1 MKRAVITGATGAI
14 GTALIQKLIQ
24 ENVEVLILARKN
36 SARLAALPRHEL
48 VTVVPC
54 SLEEMAGFQ
63 NDTGKEYNVFY
74 HLAWSGTFGPA
85 RNDMVL
91 QNKNVQYA
99 LDAVALAKRL
109 GCHTF
114 LGAGSQAEYGRTN
127 EVMSENTPT
136 FPETGYGMAKLCA
149 GQMTRV
155 YAHEL
160 GLKHIWVRILSVY
173 GENDGAG
180 SMIST
185 TIEKLLNGERPVFTE
200 GTQLWDYLYSGDA
213 ANALYLLGENGR
225 DGRVYVTA
233 SGETA
238 PLRDYITRLRDVVA
252 PEAELGFGEYVSPAP
267 PISIQ
272 ADITP
277 LKEDVGFV
285 PQVSFEEG
293 IRRILA
299 SRNGQ

>member
-1 MKRAVITGATGAI
+1 MKRAILSGATGAV
-14 GTALIQKLIQ
+14 GTALIRKLIE
-24 ENVEVLILARKN
+24 ENVEVLVLARRDSK
-36 SARLAALPRHEL
+36 RLSVLPQHEM
-48 VTVVPC
+48 VTVKSC
-54 SLEEMAGFQ
+54 SLEDMATLP
-63 NDTGKEYNVFY
+63 NDTGREYDVFY
-74 HLAWSGTFGPA
+74 HLAWSGTFGPS
-85 RNDMVL
+85 RNDMFL

-99 LDAVALAKRL
+99 LDAVGLAKRF
-109 GCHTF
+109 GCRTF
-114 LGAGSQAEYGRTN
+114 VGVGSQAEYGRTD
-127 EVMSENTPT
+127 EVMSETTPT

-149 GQMTRV
+149 GQMTRA

-185 TIEKLLNGERPVFTE
+185 TIEQLLNRERPVFTE

-213 ANALYLLGENGR
+213 ANALFLLGEKGR

-252 PEAELGFGEYVSPAP
+252 PDAELGFGEYVTAAP
-267 PISIQ
+267 PLSIQ

-277 LKEDVGFV
+277 LKQDVGFT

-293 IRRILA
+293 VRRILT
-299 SRNGQ
+299 SRNGK

>member
-1 MKRAVITGATGAI
+1 MKRAIISGATGAV
-14 GTALIQKLIQ
+14 GTALIRKLIE
-24 ENVEVLILARKN
+24 ENVEVLVLARRDSK
-36 SARLAALPRHEL
+36 RLSVLPQHEL
-48 VTVVPC
+48 VTVKPC
-54 SLEEMAGFQ
+54 SLEEMATLP
-63 NDTGKEYNVFY
+63 NDTGREYDVFY
-74 HLAWSGTFGPA
+74 HLAWSGTFGPS
-85 RNDMVL
+85 RNDMFL

-99 LDAVALAKRL
+99 LDAVGLAKRF
-109 GCHTF
+109 GCRTF
-114 LGAGSQAEYGRTN
+114 LGAGSQAEYGRTDA
-127 EVMSENTPT
+127 VMSETTPT

-149 GQMTRV
+149 GQMTRS
-155 YAHEL
+155 YAHAL

-185 TIEKLLNGERPVFTE
+185 TIEKLLNRERPVFTE

-213 ANALYLLGENGR
+213 ANALFLLGEKGR

-238 PLRDYITRLRDVVA
+238 PLQDYITRLRDVVA
-252 PEAELGFGEYVSPAP
+252 PDAELGFGEYVTAAP
-267 PISIQ
+267 PLSIQ

-277 LKEDVGFV
+277 LKQDVGFA

-293 IRRILA
+293 VRRILA
-299 SRNGQ
+299 SRNGK

>member
-1 MKRAVITGATGAI
+1 MKRAILSGATGAV

-24 ENVEVLILARKN
+24 ENVEVLVLARNDSK
-36 SARLAALPRHEL
+36 RLSVLPKHEL
-48 VTVVPC
+48 VTVRSC
-54 SLEEMAGFQ
+54 SLEEMATLS
-63 NDTGKEYNVFY
+63 NDTGREYDVFY
-74 HLAWSGTFGPA
+74 HLAWGGTFGPA
-85 RNDMVL
+85 RNDMYL

-99 LDAVALAKRL
+99 LDAVALAKRF

-114 LGAGSQAEYGRTN
+114 LGAGSQAEYGRTDA
-127 EVMSENTPT
+127 VMSETTPT

-185 TIEKLLNGERPVFTE
+185 TIEKLLRHERPVFTA

-213 ANALYLLGENGR
+213 ANALFLLGENGR

-252 PEAELGFGEYVSPAP
+252 PGAALGFGEYVSPAP
-267 PISIQ
+267 PLSIQ

-277 LKEDVGFV
+277 LKQDVGFA

-299 SRNGQ
+299 NRRRN

>member
-1 MKRAVITGATGAI
+1 MKRAILSGATGAV

-24 ENVEVLILARKN
+24 ENVEVLVLARNDSK
-36 SARLAALPRHEL
+36 RLSVLPKHEL
-48 VTVVPC
+48 VTVRFC
-54 SLEEMAGFQ
+54 SLEEMATLS
-63 NDTGKEYNVFY
+63 NDTGREYDVFY
-74 HLAWSGTFGPA
+74 HLAWGGTFGPA
-85 RNDMVL
+85 RNDMYL

-114 LGAGSQAEYGRTN
+114 LGAGSQAEYGRTDA
-127 EVMSENTPT
+127 VMSETTPT

-149 GQMTRV
+149 GQMTRA

-185 TIEKLLNGERPVFTE
+185 TIEKLLRHERPVFTA

-213 ANALYLLGENGR
+213 ANALFLLGENGR

-252 PEAELGFGEYVSPAP
+252 PGAELGFGEYASAAP

-277 LKEDVGFV
+277 LRQDVGFA

-299 SRNGQ
+299 SRNGK

>member
-1 MKRAVITGATGAI
+1 MKRAVITGATGAV
-14 GTALIQKLIQ
+14 GTALIKKLIG
-24 ENVEVLILARKN
+24 ENVEVLVLTNPDSK
-36 SARLAALPRHEL
+36 RLAVLPKHEL
-48 VTVVPC
+48 VTVAPC
-54 SLEEMAGFQ
+54 SLEELAALP
-63 NDTGKEYNVFY
+63 NDTGKEYDVFF

-85 RNDMVL
+85 RNDMIL

-114 LGAGSQAEYGRTN
+114 LGAGSQAEYGRTD
-127 EVMSENTPT
+127 EIMSETTPT

-185 TIEKLLNGERPVFTE
+185 TIEKLLNGERPVFTD
-200 GTQLWDYLYSGDA
+200 GTQLWDYLYSSDA
-213 ANALYLLGENGR
+213 ANALYLLGENGK
-225 DGRVYVTA
+225 DGRIYVTA

-252 PEAELGFGEYVSPAP
+252 PGAALGFGEYASAAP

-277 LKEDVGFV
+277 LRKDVGFA

-299 SRNGQ
+299 NRNGK